1 MWNESFPHALK
12 EEKHEWVKSETTK
25 QYLLPYIWII
35 PDALV
40 LKEVLFRQYSNNSV
54 VEVNR

>member
-25 QYLLPYIWII
+25 QLSAAVSLNHTWCFSAERGII
-35 PDALV
+35 
-40 LKEVLFRQYSNNSV
+40 
-54 VEVNR
+54 